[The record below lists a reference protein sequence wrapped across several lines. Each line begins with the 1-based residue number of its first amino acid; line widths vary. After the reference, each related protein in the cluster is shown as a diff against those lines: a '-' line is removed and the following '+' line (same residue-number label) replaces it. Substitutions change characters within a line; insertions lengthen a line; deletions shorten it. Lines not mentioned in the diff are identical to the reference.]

1 MKTDRAVLAAWGAL
15 IIVLVIVEIAE
26 LTHRFTLP
34 VQSALGDPIA
44 LLFALVFT
52 TVLALVGAVFIGI
65 YFSHRLRSPGSFTP
79 FEEEMLRMRSEVAT
93 LKEKVES
100 IHSVVTDPRP
110 STDPKEGGR

>member
-1 MKTDRAVLAAWGAL
+1 MKTDRAVLAVWAAL
-15 IIVLVIVEIAE
+15 IVVLVIVELAE

-34 VQSALGDPIA
+34 VQSALGDPVA
-44 LLFALVFT
+44 VLFALVFT

-79 FEEEMLRMRSEVAT
+79 FEEEMLRMRSEVAM

-100 IHSVVTDPRP
+100 IHSAVTDPRP
-110 STDPKEGGR
+110 SADPTEDRK